1 MIVIPKKLYDE
12 LERRGLDVSSFI
24 IDLLVKALNLDPDV
38 AAESHLELSLRYLEE
53 GKTLVDKDPV
63 QASEKLYKAA
73 EEAVKA
79 LTIHLGLKSILESVE
94 KRGRWTVTELEKAV
108 IKISEKLGRWF
119 ISAWDSAWALHVWG
133 FHEAKF
139 DDEDVR
145 ERLPDVEKI
154 VLEAQSLIKKDKL

>member
-1 MIVIPKKLYDE
+1 MIIIPKRLYDE
-12 LERRGLDVSSFI
+12 LEKRGLDVSSFI

-53 GKTLVDKDPV
+53 GKTLVDEDPV

-79 LTIHLGLKSILESVE
+79 LTIHLGLRNILESVE

>member
-1 MIVIPKKLYDE
+1 MIIIPKRLYDE
-12 LERRGLDVSSFI
+12 LEKRGLDVSSFI

-53 GKTLVDKDPV
+53 GKTLVDEDPV

-79 LTIHLGLKSILESVE
+79 LTIHLDLKSILESVE

-119 ISAWDSAWALHVWG
+119 ISAWDSAWALHMWG
-133 FHEAKF
+133 FHETKF
-139 DDEDVR
+139 DNEDVR

-154 VLEAQSLIKKDKL
+154 VTEAQNFIRKR

>member
-1 MIVIPKKLYDE
+1 MIVIPKRLLDE

-24 IDLLVKALNLDPDV
+24 IDLLVKTLNLDPDV
-38 AAESHLELSLRYLEE
+38 ATESHLELSLKYLEE

-79 LTIHLGLKSILESVE
+79 LTIHLDLRNILESVE

-119 ISAWDSAWALHVWG
+119 SSAWDRAWALHVWG
-133 FHEAKF
+133 FHETKF
-139 DDEDVR
+139 DVEDVR
-145 ERLPDVEKI
+145 ERLPIVEKI

>member
-1 MIVIPKKLYDE
+1 MIIIPKRLYDE
-12 LERRGLDVSSFI
+12 LEKRGLDVSSFI

-53 GKTLVDKDPV
+53 GKNLVDKDPV

-79 LTIHLGLKSILESVE
+79 LTIHLDLKGILESVE

-154 VLEAQSLIKKDKL
+154 VTEAQNFIRKR